1 MLNVYLN
8 YPNSKVT
15 VHGEATCSTIRQMRK
30 PGQRQV
36 RIDEGSREQELAQFE
51 AAHRFASRAKYNDMW
66 VVVDLASPRGGGRSG
81 GGGPASAGAAVRAL
95 PRSPRGEALLSERRR
110 FAPAGGCVGGR
121 RAGLVGRVDGGL
133 TRVDSSDRVVPWPK

>member
-66 VVVDLASPRGGGRSG
+66 VVVDLASQREEDLVVENIR
-81 GGGPASAGAAVRAL
+81 RAL
-95 PRSPRGEALLSERRR
+95 ARRYEPFREA
-110 FAPAGGCVGGR
+110 
-121 RAGLVGRVDGGL
+121 RVE
-133 TRVDSSDRVVPWPK
+133 KHC

>member
-15 VHGEATCSTIRQMRK
+15 VHREAGCPTIRQMRK

-36 RIDEGSREQELAQFE
+36 RIDVGSRAKELARFE

-66 VVVDLASPRGGGRSG
+66 VVIDLG
-81 GGGPASAGAAVRAL
+81 SAEEEDRAVEDIWRAL
-95 PRSPRGEALLSERRR
+95 ARRYESFHQARVERH
-110 FAPAGGCVGGR
+110 C
-121 RAGLVGRVDGGL
+121 
-133 TRVDSSDRVVPWPK
+133 